1 MISRRLD
8 SLRYYLTSSDM
19 PPEEVD
25 SAIESAS
32 EEIRQSIHSI
42 VEKAVYEA
50 EDYGSSIGA
59 EEFLAQIKLDA
70 SSGYIQIST
79 DSGQTDFSQPPF
91 PMLPWLLN
99 NAKTS
104 KDGSRYKIIPVGGVS
119 SKPKPTPQARDIAS
133 GLNAMASET
142 APASA
147 MAETMASA
155 FGLGASASITERQRP
170 VSAEKPE
177 FRTASSKQDSS
188 RQWVLPAKDL
198 DMTGTLM
205 TLNSTIRSEIDKAC
219 DEVINKY
226 QAEAK
231 KWRG

>member
-1 MISRRLD
+1 MGLSFDEISSIMND
-8 SLRYYLTSSDM
+8 ASS
-19 PPEEVD
+19 
-25 SAIESAS
+25 
-32 EEIRQSIHSI
+32 EIQQATHSI

-70 SSGYIQIST
+70 SSGYIEIST

-104 KDGSRYKIIPVGGVS
+104 KDGSRYKIVPIGGVS

-133 GLNAMASET
+133 GLNAMASEV
-142 APASA
+142 APATA
-147 MAETMASA
+147 MAETMAAA
-155 FGLGASASITERQRP
+155 FGLGASSSATERQRP
-170 VSAEKPE
+170 VSTEKPE
-177 FRTASSKQDSS
+177 FRTASSKQDAS

-198 DMTGTLM
+198 DMTGTIM
-205 TLNSTIRSEIDKAC
+205 TLNATIRSEIDKVC
-219 DEVINKY
+219 DEIINKY
-226 QAEAK
+226 ESEAK

>member
-1 MISRRLD
+1 MISQRLMYLRSRLQ
-8 SLRYYLTSSDM
+8 SLGLSSG
-19 PPEEVD
+19 EV
-25 SAIESAS
+25 SSMMESAS
-32 EEIRQSIHSI
+32 SEIQQATYSI

-70 SSGYIQIST
+70 SSGYIEIST
-79 DSGQTDFSQPPF
+79 DSGQTDFSQPPL

-99 NAKTS
+99 KAKTA
-104 KDGSRYKIIPVGGVS
+104 KDGSRYKVIPVGGVS

-133 GLNAMASET
+133 GLNSMSSEV

-147 MAETMASA
+147 MAESMAAA

-170 VSAEKPE
+170 VSVEKPE
-177 FRTASSKQDSS
+177 FRTASSKQDAS

-205 TLNSTIRSEIDKAC
+205 TINATIRSEIDRTC
-219 DEVINKY
+219 DEIINKY
-226 QAEAK
+226 EMEAK

>member
-8 SLRYYLTSSDM
+8 SLRYYLKSSGV
-19 PPEEVD
+19 PSEEID

-32 EEIRQSIHSI
+32 EEIRQSMHSI

-59 EEFLAQIKLDA
+59 EEFLAQIKLDGG
-70 SSGYIQIST
+70 SGYVEIST
-79 DSGQTDFSQPPF
+79 ESGQTDFSKPSL

-99 NAKTS
+99 NAKTA
-104 KDGSRYKIIPVGGVS
+104 KDGSRYKIVPVGGVS

-133 GLNAMASET
+133 GLNAMASEA

-147 MAETMASA
+147 MAEGMAAA

-170 VSAEKPE
+170 VSTEKPE
-177 FRTASSKQDSS
+177 FRTASSKQDAS
-188 RQWVLPAKDL
+188 RQWVIPAKDL
-198 DMTGTLM
+198 DMTGTIM
-205 TLNSTIRSEIDKAC
+205 TLNATIRSEIDKAC
-219 DEVINKY
+219 DEIINKY
-226 QAEAK
+226 EAEAK

>member
-1 MISRRLD
+1 MISQRLID
-8 SLRYYLTSSDM
+8 LKYKLQSLGL
-19 PPEEVD
+19 
-25 SAIESAS
+25 SAS
-32 EEIRQSIHSI
+32 EAASMVDEAAAEIQQATQSI

-50 EDYGSSIGA
+50 EDYSSSIGA

-70 SSGYIQIST
+70 SSGYIEIST
-79 DSGQTDFSQPPF
+79 ESGQTDFSQPPF

-99 NAKTS
+99 KSKTA
-104 KDGSRYKIIPVGGVS
+104 KDGSRYKIVPVGGVS

-133 GLNAMASET
+133 GLSAMSTEV
-142 APASA
+142 APATS
-147 MAETMASA
+147 MAEAMASA
-155 FGLGASASITERQRP
+155 FGLGASTSITERQQP

-177 FRTASSKQDSS
+177 FRTASSKQDAS

-205 TLNSTIRSEIDKAC
+205 TLNATIRSEIDKAC
-219 DEVINKY
+219 DEVIRKY
-226 QAEAK
+226 EMEAK